1 MLATIGDSGTHANL
15 WDGISFQLLVKVFT
29 PNSQIKLLKWASN
42 NVELI
47 VGCQEGKVKV
57 YGIERKPDV
66 VSAYFLREQSFMHKH
81 LMDFTASPNLKF
93 LYSVGRDQFLKV
105 WDYEFTLKGPG
116 SN

>member
-1 MLATIGDSGTHANL
+1 MI
-15 WDGISFQLLVKVFT
+15 
-29 PNSQIKLLKWASN
+29 KWAEN

-57 YGIERKPDV
+57 YGIERKPDI
-66 VSAYFLREQSFMHKH
+66 VSAFFLREQSFMHKELH
-81 LMDFTASPNLKF
+81 HFTTSPNLKYF
-93 LYSVGRDQFLKV
+93 FSVGKDSFLKV